1 MIKLTEII
9 NNTQNLYYHKG
20 PNPTADNIILKQYTD
35 AYKVLLIKRTGETEF
50 GKWALP
56 GGFVD
61 TDAKRG
67 ESWLPGKETPKQ
79 AAIRELIEET
89 GLNVNEISK
98 LIKPVGIYEG
108 GGRDPRDNKVSWSRA
123 NAFILVLPDG
133 FDISKM
139 SADDDAGQVG
149 WFDVRVLPKL
159 AFDHNSIIRDA
170 LKKL

>member
-1 MIKLTEII
+1 MIKLTEML
-9 NNTQNLYYHKG
+9 NKQNLYYHKG
-20 PNPTADNIILKQYTD
+20 PNPTADNVILKQD
-35 AYKVLLIKRTGETEF
+35 VGAYKVLLIKRTGETEF

-67 ESWLPGKETPKQ
+67 EPWLPGKETPKQ

-89 GLNVNEISK
+89 GLDVNEVSK

-108 GGRDPRDNKVSWSRA
+108 GGRDPRDNKISWSRA
-123 NAFILVLPDG
+123 NAFVLVLPDG
-133 FDISKM
+133 FDISKIR
-139 SADDDAGQVG
+139 AGDDAGQVG

-170 LKKL
+170 LKKLS